1 MFGNIHE
8 EDKRINELK
17 VHKEFTFTHY
27 NDVDTASP
35 DGIFA
40 YVAESGS
47 FRGADG
53 EGNGNGQGWLSS
65 SAAVNTNVSGGREYK
80 AYKVPLYNQIKL
92 NFFEF
97 QNAPN
102 RVSAENPQ
110 PQHALD
116 NIFRPFGRGA
126 LSGSV
131 PHWERLGLRKLHNKA
146 NIISIPRRFM
156 GEGLKTGSISLL
168 DYSSGGLITVKDD
181 GYGNLYDKQFEQNFL
196 SGSPDSN
203 GSGSAIG
210 TVSYPYGLVML
221 TDTGSR
227 YTNIA
232 AGTTGSDG
240 WKITFRATKTIQE
253 HEYQVIIPENKF
265 NHTTNI
271 SITHGRSGS
280 FDIPPGISANELRT
294 FLPPAEGQYD
304 TTNGYS
310 SSMKGED
317 FVTHS
322 FFAPYVTTIGLYNDM
337 NELLAVAKTSRPVR
351 NDPELALSFVVRFD
365 V

>member
-8 EDKRINELK
+8 DDKQINEFK

-35 DGIFA
+35 EGVFSYIA
-40 YVAESGS
+40 QSGS
-47 FRGADG
+47 FRGANG
-53 EGNGNGQGWLSS
+53 EGNSGGEGWTTS

-102 RVSAENPQ
+102 RVSAQVPQ

-131 PHWERLGLRKLHNKA
+131 PHYQKLGLRKIHNKA
-146 NIISIPRRFM
+146 NIVAIPRRFM
-156 GEGLKTGSISLL
+156 GEGIKTGSISIS

-181 GYGNLYDKQFEQNFL
+181 GYGNLYDKAYEQAFL

-203 GSGSAIG
+203 GSGSALG
-210 TVSYPYGLVML
+210 TVSYTYGLVML

-227 YTNIA
+227 YTSIV

-240 WKITFRATKTIQE
+240 WKLSYRATKTIQE
-253 HEYQVIIPENKF
+253 HQYQVIIPENKF

-280 FDIPPGISANELRT
+280 FDVPPGMDSKELRT

-304 TTNGYS
+304 TVNGYS
-310 SSMKGED
+310 SSMKVED
-317 FVTHS
+317 FATHS
-322 FFAPYVTTIGLYNDM
+322 FFAPYVTTVGLYNDLGD
-337 NELLAVAKTSRPVR
+337 LLAIAKPSRPIR
-351 NDPELALSFVVRFD
+351 NDPELALSFIIRFD